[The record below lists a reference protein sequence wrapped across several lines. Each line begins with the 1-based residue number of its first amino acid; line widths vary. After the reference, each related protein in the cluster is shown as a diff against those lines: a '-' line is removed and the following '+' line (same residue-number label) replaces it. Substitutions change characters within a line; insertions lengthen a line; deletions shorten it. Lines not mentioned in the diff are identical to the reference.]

1 MGPTTSFV
9 ASAVTQLSSSAG
21 ASSSGFEAVR
31 SLEVEESPNLS
42 STSMRFRFLGFLSPL
57 NVRSFPIVEEFQ
69 SVVVVVKSLERV
81 PGLPF
86 SVD

>member
-1 MGPTTSFV
+1 
-9 ASAVTQLSSSAG
+9 
-21 ASSSGFEAVR
+21 
-31 SLEVEESPNLS
+31 LS